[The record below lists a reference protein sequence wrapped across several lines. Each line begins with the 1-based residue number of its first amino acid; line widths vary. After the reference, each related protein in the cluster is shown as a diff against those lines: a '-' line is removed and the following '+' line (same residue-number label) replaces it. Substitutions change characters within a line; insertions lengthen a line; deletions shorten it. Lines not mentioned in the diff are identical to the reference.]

1 MSVDTAAG
9 QSPSPP
15 AVATSSTASPASA
28 ARRARPQWVTDGGLE
43 TDLIFHHGV
52 ELPMFAAYPLLSN
65 PRGRALLASYYSGYA
80 DVARA
85 AGAGL
90 LLETPTWR
98 ASPQWVAAMG
108 GSLADV
114 LRVNL
119 EGILFLAGLAE
130 SLGATGR
137 VDRSRTKVVGV
148 IGPRGD
154 GYVPGA
160 AASADEF
167 GAYHAVQVSA
177 FAEGGAGQ
185 VSAYT
190 LSTVAEAVGV
200 VQAARDH
207 DVDVSVSFT
216 VETDGRLPDGTSL
229 EVAVASLWRQAAPDG
244 LLVNCAH
251 PAHIAAALNH
261 GDGWTERVTGLRVNA
276 SRQSHAQLDAA
287 EELDEG
293 DLADLVLEHRRLEDR
308 LPRLEVVGGCCG
320 TDVRHVGALWGVTPS
335 PAAGVVAPSGDRG
348 HPAA

>member
-1 MSVDTAAG
+1 M
-9 QSPSPP
+9 
-15 AVATSSTASPASA
+15 
-28 ARRARPQWVTDGGLE
+28 TDGGLE
-43 TDLIFHHGV
+43 TDLIFHQGV
-52 ELPMFAAYPLLSN
+52 DLPMFAAFPLLSD
-65 PRGRALLASYYSGYA
+65 PRGRSLLASYYSGYA

-98 ASPQWVAAMG
+98 ASPDWVAALG

-130 SLGATGR
+130 NLGASGR
-137 VDRSRTKVVGV
+137 VDRSRTTVVGV

-160 AASADEF
+160 SASADEY

-185 VSAYT
+185 VTAYT
-190 LSTVAEAVGV
+190 LTTVAEAVGV

-207 DVDVSVSFT
+207 DLDVTVSFT

-229 EVAVASLWRQAAPDG
+229 DVAVATLWSEAAPDG
-244 LLVNCAH
+244 VLVNCAH
-251 PAHIAAALNH
+251 PGHVAAALDH
-261 GDGWTERVTGLRVNA
+261 GDSWTEKVTGLRVNA
-276 SRQSHAQLDAA
+276 SRQSHAQLDEA

-293 DLADLVLEHRRLEDR
+293 DVTDLVLEHRRLEER

-320 TDVRHVGALWGVTPS
+320 TDVRHVGALWGVT
-335 PAAGVVAPSGDRG
+335 V
-348 HPAA
+348 